1 MKSSF
6 RLTAVALLCL
16 AVTGCAFKRI
26 NDVDRSATDTG
37 DIASSLLKQA
47 SENRPVVQFSN
58 SQFVNPVPL
67 PVAKYDAPQ
76 EIVNC
81 QMPYLTKSPQDIWQF
96 SQDIATVC
104 HLRTRVTPDAVAV
117 LGSQAD
123 KTGSPTQ
130 RLSQV
135 PSPVMTGADGMR
147 PLDSFGSGGADRMST
162 QATSAGNSSRKFSGV
177 NYSGKLGGLLDIVT
191 ARLGISWKYEN
202 GMVTFFY
209 LQTARF
215 DIEPSDAKYTLTGS
229 VVSGVSNSSSS
240 DGGGGSSSSGSGSTG
255 GVSGESG
262 TNLKSDV
269 TMGNNLYADLKS
281 TAESMLTPGVGRLD
295 MNKTTGTV
303 VVTDVPEVV
312 KRVGDYLTTENA
324 ALSRQVN
331 LKVVI
336 YSVNSDVSDNVGINW
351 NVIYKTLAGKYGIN
365 LVGPTN
371 AVGDAGSLSFSVLDT
386 ATGAARQFAGS
397 SFLFDALSKQAK
409 VADVRTIPLMTTNMA
424 SASVVVGRQITY
436 LKSVSTTAIASAN
449 NTVPTQTLTP
459 GSVTTGTNITIFP
472 KILNGDDRMMLNMFL
487 NISSLIRLRDISS
500 GTSGDKLE
508 APDIDSRSVPQ
519 RVWLK
524 PGQTVV
530 ISGLEQNVDNASKE
544 GQLSPDN
551 LVTGGNRSGEKTRQS
566 FVITVTPFIG

>member
-1 MKSSF
+1 MKPF
-6 RLTAVALLCL
+6 IRLMLVAVLCV
-16 AVTGCAFKRI
+16 ANSGCAFKRI
-26 NDVDRSATDTG
+26 NDVDRSASATG
-37 DIASSLLKQA
+37 DLASSLLKQA
-47 SENRPVVQFSN
+47 TENRPVVQFSN

-67 PVAKYDAPQ
+67 PVAKYDAPP

-81 QMPYLTKSPQDIWQF
+81 HIPYLTKSPQDIWQF
-96 SQDIATVC
+96 SQDIATNC
-104 HLRTRVTPDAVAV
+104 HLRIRVTPDAVAV
-117 LGSQAD
+117 LSSQGD
-123 KTGSPTQ
+123 KSGSPTQ
-130 RLSQV
+130 RLTQV
-135 PSPVMTGADGMR
+135 PSPVITGADGMR
-147 PLDSFGSGGADRMST
+147 PLDSFGNGGNERMSA
-162 QATSAGNSSRKFSGV
+162 QASSGSGSRKFSGI
-177 NYSGKLGGLLDIVT
+177 NYDGKLGGLLDIVT

-215 DIEPSDAKYTLTGS
+215 DIEPTDAKYTLTGS

-240 DGGGGSSSSGSGSTG
+240 DGSTGGGGGSNNSG
-255 GVSGESG
+255 GVTGQSG

-312 KRVGDYLTTENA
+312 KRVGDYLTTENT

-336 YSVNSDVSDNVGINW
+336 YSVNSDASDNVGINW

-365 LVGPTN
+365 LAGPTN
-371 AVGDAGSLSFSVLDT
+371 PVGDAGTLSFSVLDT

-397 SFLFDALSKQAK
+397 QFLLDALSKQAK
-409 VADVRTIPLMTTNMA
+409 VGDVRTIPLMTTNMA

-436 LKSVSTTAIASAN
+436 LKSVSTTAIASGS

-472 KILNGDDRMMLNMFL
+472 KILSDDRMMLNMFL

-500 GTSGDKLE
+500 GSSGDKLE

-544 GQLSPDN
+544 GQFSPDN
-551 LVTGGNRSGEKTRQS
+551 LALGGNRSGEKTRQS

>member
-1 MKSSF
+1 MFKKS
-6 RLTAVALLCL
+6 TL
-16 AVTGCAFKRI
+16 AVLICSTLLQGCALERI
-26 NDVDRSATDTG
+26 NDVNRSAGTTADE
-37 DIASSLLKQA
+37 ASALIRQA
-47 SENRPVVQFSN
+47 AENRPVVQFQN
-58 SQFVNPVPL
+58 SQYVSPVPL
-67 PVAKYDAPQ
+67 PVAKYDAPR
-76 EIVNC
+76 EVVNC
-81 QMPYLTKSPQDIWQF
+81 NMPYRAVKPQDIWQF

-104 HLRTRVTPDAVAV
+104 HIRTRVTPDAAAV
-117 LGSQAD
+117 LGGGGGQN
-123 KTGSPTQ
+123 GSPTQ
-130 RLSQV
+130 RLASV
-135 PSPVMTGADGMR
+135 PSPALPTGGDMR
-147 PLDSFGSGGADRMST
+147 PLDSFGTGTTASAAAPAAG
-162 QATSAGNSSRKFSGV
+162 TSRTFSGV
-177 NYSGKLGGLLDIVT
+177 TYTGNLGGLLDIVT
-191 ARLGISWKYEN
+191 ARLGISWKYED

-215 DIEPSDAKYTLTGS
+215 DIEPSDAKYALTGS

-240 DGGGGSSSSGSGSTG
+240 DGGTGSGSSGSSSSG

-262 TNLKSDV
+262 TSLKSDV
-269 TMGNNLYADLKS
+269 AMGNNLYDDLKS

-303 VVTDVPEVV
+303 VITDVPEVV
-312 KRVGDYLTTENA
+312 RRVGEYLTSENK

-336 YSVNSDVSDNVGINW
+336 YTVNTETSDAVGIDW

-365 LVGPTN
+365 LAGPAGTI
-371 AVGDAGSLSFSVLDT
+371 ADAGSVSFSVLDT

-424 SASVVVGRQITY
+424 SASVVVGRQIAY
-436 LKSVSTTAIASAN
+436 LKSVSTTVYS
-449 NTVPTQTLTP
+449 TGSTTLPSQTLTP

-472 KILNGDDRMMLNMFL
+472 KILDGGDRMMLNMFL
-487 NISSLIRLRDISS
+487 NISSLIQLREISS
-500 GTSGDKLE
+500 DTEKLE
-508 APDIDSRSVPQ
+508 APEVDSRSVPQ

-530 ISGLEQNVDNASKE
+530 ISGLEQNVATSNRQ

-551 LVTGGNRSGEKTRQS
+551 QVTGGQRSGDRTRQS
-566 FVITVTPFIG
+566 FVITVTPYIR

>member
-1 MKSSF
+1 MFKKS
-6 RLTAVALLCL
+6 TL
-16 AVTGCAFKRI
+16 AVLICSTLLQGCALERI
-26 NDVDRSATDTG
+26 NDVNRSAGTTADE
-37 DIASSLLKQA
+37 ASALIRQA
-47 SENRPVVQFSN
+47 AENRPVVQFQN
-58 SQFVNPVPL
+58 SQYVSPVPL
-67 PVAKYDAPQ
+67 PVAKYDAPR
-76 EIVNC
+76 EVVNC
-81 QMPYLTKSPQDIWQF
+81 NMPYRAVKPQDIWQF

-104 HLRTRVTPDAVAV
+104 HIRTRVTPDAAAV
-117 LGSQAD
+117 LGGGGGQN
-123 KTGSPTQ
+123 GSPTQ
-130 RLSQV
+130 RLASV
-135 PSPVMTGADGMR
+135 PSPALPTGGDMR
-147 PLDSFGSGGADRMST
+147 PLDSFGTGATAST
-162 QATSAGNSSRKFSGV
+162 AAPSAGTSRTFSGV
-177 NYSGKLGGLLDIVT
+177 TYTGNLGGLLDIVT
-191 ARLGISWKYEN
+191 ARLGISWKYED

-215 DIEPSDAKYTLTGS
+215 DIEPSDAKYALTGS

-240 DGGGGSSSSGSGSTG
+240 DGGTGSGSSGSSSSG

-262 TNLKSDV
+262 TSLKSDV
-269 TMGNNLYADLKS
+269 AMGNNLYDDLKS

-303 VVTDVPEVV
+303 VITDVPEVV
-312 KRVGDYLTTENA
+312 RRVGEYLTSENK

-336 YSVNSDVSDNVGINW
+336 YTVNTETSDAVGIDW

-365 LVGPTN
+365 LAGPAGTV
-371 AVGDAGSLSFSVLDT
+371 ADAGSVSFSVLDT

-424 SASVVVGRQITY
+424 SASVVVGRQIAY
-436 LKSVSTTAIASAN
+436 LKSVSTTVYS
-449 NTVPTQTLTP
+449 TGSTTLPSQTLTP

-472 KILNGDDRMMLNMFL
+472 KILDGGDRMMLNMFL
-487 NISSLIRLRDISS
+487 NISSLIQLREISS
-500 GTSGDKLE
+500 DTEKLE
-508 APDIDSRSVPQ
+508 APEVDSRSVPQ

-530 ISGLEQNVDNASKE
+530 ISGLEQNVATSNRQ

-551 LVTGGNRSGEKTRQS
+551 QVTGGQRSGDRTRQS
-566 FVITVTPFIG
+566 FVITVTPYIR

>member
-1 MKSSF
+1 MFKKS
-6 RLTAVALLCL
+6 TL
-16 AVTGCAFKRI
+16 AVLICSTLLQGCALERI
-26 NDVDRSATDTG
+26 NDVNRSAGTTADE
-37 DIASSLLKQA
+37 ASALIRQA
-47 SENRPVVQFSN
+47 AENRPVVQFQN
-58 SQFVNPVPL
+58 SQYVSPVPL
-67 PVAKYDAPQ
+67 PVAKYDAPR
-76 EIVNC
+76 EVVNC
-81 QMPYLTKSPQDIWQF
+81 NMPYRAVKPQDIWQF

-104 HLRTRVTPDAVAV
+104 HIRTRVTPDAAAV
-117 LGSQAD
+117 LGGGGSQN
-123 KTGSPTQ
+123 GSPTQ
-130 RLSQV
+130 RLASV
-135 PSPVMTGADGMR
+135 PSPALPTGGDMR
-147 PLDSFGSGGADRMST
+147 PLDSFGTGATAS
-162 QATSAGNSSRKFSGV
+162 AAAPSAGTSRTFSGV
-177 NYSGKLGGLLDIVT
+177 TYTGNLGGLLDIVT
-191 ARLGISWKYEN
+191 ARLGISWKYED

-215 DIEPSDAKYTLTGS
+215 DIEPSDAKYALTGS

-240 DGGGGSSSSGSGSTG
+240 DGGTGSGSSGSSSSG

-262 TNLKSDV
+262 TSLKSDV
-269 TMGNNLYADLKS
+269 AMGNNLYDDLKS

-303 VVTDVPEVV
+303 VITDVPEVV
-312 KRVGDYLTTENA
+312 RRVGEYLTSENK

-336 YSVNSDVSDNVGINW
+336 YTVNTETSDAVGIDW

-365 LVGPTN
+365 LAGPAGTV
-371 AVGDAGSLSFSVLDT
+371 ADAGSVSFSVLDT

-424 SASVVVGRQITY
+424 SASVVVGRQIAY
-436 LKSVSTTAIASAN
+436 LKSVSTTVYS
-449 NTVPTQTLTP
+449 TGSTTLPSQTLTP

-472 KILNGDDRMMLNMFL
+472 KILDGGDRMMLNMFL
-487 NISSLIRLRDISS
+487 NISSLIQLREISS
-500 GTSGDKLE
+500 DTEKLE
-508 APDIDSRSVPQ
+508 APEVDSRSVPQ

-530 ISGLEQNVDNASKE
+530 ISGLEQNVATSNRQ

-551 LVTGGNRSGEKTRQS
+551 QVTGGQRSGDRTRQS
-566 FVITVTPFIG
+566 FVITVTPYIR

>member
-1 MKSSF
+1 MLKKSM
-6 RLTAVALLCL
+6 L
-16 AVTGCAFKRI
+16 AVLICSTLLQGCALKRI
-26 NDVDRSATDTG
+26 NDVQRSAGNTADE
-37 DIASSLLKQA
+37 ASALIRQA
-47 SENRPVVQFSN
+47 AENRPVVQFQN
-58 SQFVNPVPL
+58 SQYVSPVPL
-67 PVAKYDAPQ
+67 PTAKYDAPR
-76 EIVNC
+76 EVVNC
-81 QMPYLTKSPQDIWQF
+81 NMPYRAKTPQDIWQF

-104 HLRTRVTPDAVAV
+104 HIRTRVTPDAAAM
-117 LGSQAD
+117 LGGRGAES
-123 KTGSPTQ
+123 GSPTQ
-130 RLSQV
+130 RLASV
-135 PSPVMTGADGMR
+135 PSPVLSGAGDMR
-147 PLDSFGSGGADRMST
+147 PLDSFGSGTTTSSAAPT
-162 QATSAGNSSRKFSGV
+162 QGTSRTFAGVTYNG
-177 NYSGKLGGLLDIVT
+177 NLGGLLDIVT
-191 ARLGISWKYEN
+191 ARLGISWKYED

-215 DIEPSDAKYTLTGS
+215 DIEPSDAKYALTGS

-240 DGGGGSSSSGSGSTG
+240 DSGTGSGSSGSSSSG

-262 TNLKSDV
+262 TSLKSD
-269 TMGNNLYADLKS
+269 TIMGNNLYDDLKS

-303 VVTDVPEVV
+303 VITDVPEVV
-312 KRVGDYLTTENA
+312 RRVGEYLTSENK

-336 YSVNSDVSDNVGINW
+336 YTVNSETSDAIGIDW

-365 LVGPTN
+365 LAGPAGTV
-371 AVGDAGSLSFSVLDT
+371 ADAGSLSFSVLDT

-424 SASVVVGRQITY
+424 SASVVVGRQIAY
-436 LKSVSTTAIASAN
+436 LKSVATTVYSTGSTTLPS
-449 NTVPTQTLTP
+449 QTLTP

-472 KILNGDDRMMLNMFL
+472 KILDGGDRMMLNMFL
-487 NISSLIRLRDISS
+487 NISSLIQLRQI
-500 GTSGDKLE
+500 TSDTERLE
-508 APDIDSRSVPQ
+508 APEVDSRSVPQ

-530 ISGLEQNVDNASKE
+530 ISGLEQNVATSNRQ

-551 LVTGGNRSGEKTRQS
+551 QITGGQRSGDQTRQS
-566 FVITVTPFIG
+566 FVITVTPYIR

>member
-1 MKSSF
+1 MLKKS
-6 RLTAVALLCL
+6 TL
-16 AVTGCAFKRI
+16 AVLICSTLLQGCALERI
-26 NDVDRSATDTG
+26 NDVQRSAGNTADE
-37 DIASSLLKQA
+37 ASALIRQA
-47 SENRPVVQFSN
+47 AENRPVVQFQN
-58 SQFVNPVPL
+58 SQYVSPVPL
-67 PVAKYDAPQ
+67 PTAKYDAPR
-76 EIVNC
+76 EVVNC
-81 QMPYLTKSPQDIWQF
+81 NMPYRAKTPQDIWQF

-104 HLRTRVTPDAVAV
+104 HIRTRVTPDAAAM
-117 LGSQAD
+117 LGGRGAES
-123 KTGSPTQ
+123 GSPTQ
-130 RLSQV
+130 RLASV
-135 PSPVMTGADGMR
+135 PSPALSAAGDMR
-147 PLDSFGSGGADRMST
+147 PLDSFGTGST
-162 QATSAGNSSRKFSGV
+162 ASSTAPAQGTSRTFSGV
-177 NYSGKLGGLLDIVT
+177 TYTGNLGGLLDIVT
-191 ARLGISWKYEN
+191 ARLGISWKYED

-215 DIEPSDAKYTLTGS
+215 DIEPSDAKYALTGS

-240 DGGGGSSSSGSGSTG
+240 DSGTGSGSSGSSSSG

-262 TNLKSDV
+262 TSLKSD
-269 TMGNNLYADLKS
+269 TIMGNNLYDDLKS

-303 VVTDVPEVV
+303 VITDVPEVV
-312 KRVGDYLTTENA
+312 RRVGEYLTSENK

-336 YSVNSDVSDNVGINW
+336 YTVNSETSDAIGIDW

-365 LVGPTN
+365 LAGPAGTV
-371 AVGDAGSLSFSVLDT
+371 ADAGSLSFSVLDT

-424 SASVVVGRQITY
+424 SASVVVGRQIAY
-436 LKSVSTTAIASAN
+436 LKSVATTVYSTGSTTLPS
-449 NTVPTQTLTP
+449 QTLTP

-472 KILNGDDRMMLNMFL
+472 KILDGGDRMMLNMFL
-487 NISSLIRLRDISS
+487 NISSLIQLRQI
-500 GTSGDKLE
+500 TSDTERLE
-508 APDIDSRSVPQ
+508 APEVDSRSVPQ

-530 ISGLEQNVDNASKE
+530 ISGLEQNVATSNRQ

-551 LVTGGNRSGEKTRQS
+551 QITGGQRSGDQTRQS
-566 FVITVTPFIG
+566 FVITVTPYIR